1 MSVKIKM
8 IAVANPTQTKY
19 PTANRLILKMMMNH
33 VLGMYCAMVEPKP
46 LSRTYSVVRNK
57 KVALNVQKPEI
68 TPKQC
73 KVVLEV
79 KHTMQT
85 I

>member
-1 MSVKIKM
+1 M

-19 PTANRLILKMMMNH
+19 PTANRLILKMMIDH

-57 KVALNVQKPEI
+57 KSGVKR
-68 TPKQC
+68 PKTGNNT
-73 KVVLEV
+73 KAV
-79 KHTMQT
+79 
-85 I
+85 